1 MNAEVRYMPEAEDY
15 ELVEVPVRKVE
26 IKITLEDVL
35 DALGEQA
42 ARIAQTVQQNESLNR
57 LSQLSNQISGEVS
70 QLDSSIRERLQRG
83 RSG

>member
-1 MNAEVRYMPEAEDY
+1 MPDEEDY
-15 ELVEVPVRKVE
+15 EVVEVPVRKVE
-26 IKITLEDVL
+26 IKVTLEDML
-35 DALGEQA
+35 NALGEQA
-42 ARIAQTVQQNESLNR
+42 ARIGQTVQQNEALNR